1 MADINEML
9 ASIEAKIRAR
19 AARIATARALGL
31 SVAVHAA
38 LFLLL
43 IAALSQSRRP
53 WARWFP
59 PRGPDLPTQF
69 AAMAGSQGVAG
80 AELRACARDDSTS
93 RELVDRVRRAAAG
106 GEQLTSGVAELPHAD
121 SAQVWLVD
129 ADPLCRRAVATLN
142 RAFGL
147 PENRA
152 RSIYLVRAG
161 NVYLAADTSLA
172 SGPFGRTVVMD
183 SALSRVVGW

>member
-1 MADINEML
+1 MADINELL
-9 ASIEAKIRAR
+9 ASIEAKLRAR
-19 AARIATARALGL
+19 AARLATAKALGI

-43 IAALSQSRRP
+43 IFALSQSRTP

-59 PRGPDLPTQF
+59 PRDPDLPTQF
-69 AAMAGSQGVAG
+69 AAMPGSQGVAG
-80 AELRACARDDSTS
+80 ASLRACAGNDSTS
-93 RELVDRVRRAAAG
+93 RELVHRVRRAAAG

-121 SAQVWLVD
+121 PAQVWLVD

-142 RAFGL
+142 RAFGS
-147 PENRA
+147 PENQA

-172 SGPFGRTVVMD
+172 PGLFGRTVVMD
-183 SALSRVVGW
+183 SALQRVVRW